1 MLRLGARIA
10 AVCFTIVLMLGLTAG
25 SALAGQV
32 AGIQTHVLWAN
43 VDDAAMVRQLD
54 LVKSS
59 GARMTRVDVGW
70 ASLQER
76 GPNDWSSYHLGR
88 LDRLVAAADAR
99 GISLLLTFMNTPC
112 WAASAPESVKQGCAG
127 AWWDR
132 GVTAYPP
139 TDAGAYAR
147 ALAFLAARYGDKVAA
162 WEVWNEPNHPDF
174 WHSSDQ
180 ARDYV
185 RLLKAAY
192 PAVKA
197 ANPRATVIGGALST
211 SDHAFT
217 QRLYALGAKG
227 YFDAFSVHPYSDDL
241 SPLDTRPGADARY
254 SFVRGVPKIRETML
268 ANGDSRPLWLTE
280 SGWTTSTLRGSEH
293 WRNGVSEAAQ
303 ALYVRQQ
310 AEQIARWPYVKANI
324 VFNLLDAGA
333 DRADRNDNFG
343 LMRADGSA
351 KPAFASIRTA
361 AATLAAGGTAT
372 PARPAAPAA
381 VKPPARATTATA
393 KAKKAKKAR
402 ARRKAA
408 RARAARARKRARAR
422 RHHRHHHH
430 AREPPLPLTRG
441 LPSAA

>member
-32 AGIQTHVLWAN
+32 AGIQTHVLWAS
-43 VDDAAMVRQLD
+43 VDDAGMLRQLD

-76 GPNDWSSYHLGR
+76 SGDEWSAYHLGR
-88 LDRLVAAADAR
+88 LDRLVAAANAR
-99 GISLLLTFMNTPC
+99 GIDLLLTFMNTPC
-112 WAASAPESVKQGCAG
+112 WAASAPDSVKQGCQG

-139 TDAGAYAR
+139 SDAGAYAS

-211 SDHAFT
+211 SDYAFT
-217 QRLYALGAKG
+217 QRLYDLGAKG
-227 YFDAFSVHPYSDDL
+227 SFDAFSVHPYSDDL

-254 SFVRGVPKIRETML
+254 SFVRGVPKIRQTML

-324 VFNLLDAGA
+324 VFNLLDTGS
-333 DRADRNDNFG
+333 DRADRNANFG

-361 AATLAAGGTAT
+361 AARLAAKPRARAATAT
-372 PARPAAPAA
+372 P
-381 VKPPARATTATA
+381 
-393 KAKKAKKAR
+393 KAKKAK
-402 ARRKAA
+402 RRKAA
-408 RARAARARKRARAR
+408 RARAARAR
-422 RHHRHHHH
+422 HHRHHRRVSH
-430 AREPPLPLTRG
+430 RSR
-441 LPSAA
+441 

>member
-43 VDDAAMVRQLD
+43 VDDAAMLPPARPRQEQR
-54 LVKSS
+54 
-59 GARMTRVDVGW
+59 AQMTRVDVGW

-88 LDRLVAAADAR
+88 LDRLVAAANAR
-99 GISLLLTFMNTPC
+99 GISLLLTFMHTPC
-112 WAASAPESVKQGCAG
+112 WAASAPGVGQAG
-127 AWWDR
+127 LRRRVVGPRRDR
-132 GVTAYPP
+132 ATRPP
-139 TDAGAYAR
+139 TPRAYAN

-211 SDHAFT
+211 SDHPFT
-217 QRLYALGAKG
+217 QRLYALGVKG
-227 YFDAFSVHPYSDDL
+227 SFDAFSVHPYSDDL

-293 WRNGVSEAAQ
+293 WRNGVSEATQ

-324 VFNLLDAGA
+324 VFNLSDAG
-333 DRADRNDNFG
+333 
-343 LMRADGSA
+343 
-351 KPAFASIRTA
+351 PTVP
-361 AATLAAGGTAT
+361 TAT
-372 PARPAAPAA
+372 PTTGCCASTGPRSPPSRRSAPPRRPSPPAERARRRCRRCLA
-381 VKPPARATTATA
+381 VTTPARAVTAKA
-393 KAKKAKKAR
+393 KAKKAKKAS
-402 ARRKAA
+402 ARRK
-408 RARAARARKRARAR
+408 AARARKRARAAR
-422 RHHRHHHH
+422 RHRHHSHH
-430 AREPPLPLTRG
+430 RVSHR
-441 LPSAA
+441 SR